1 MFLLVDCCYSKRYIL
16 TTTMTLDMT
25 ATDAAASRDIV
36 KLKLQ
41 RYTPRTDK
49 LVGDWISA
57 PSRSFVAMATRLG
70 PATFCMVPL
79 NRPLPKTPCL
89 VPKFCM
95 YSASQKKIPPRFCG
109 NFSKM
114 VGNFSIKLYVTITR
128 SYLH

>member
-79 NRPLPKTPCL
+79 NRPLLKTPFGAKIL
-89 VPKFCM
+89 HVQRE
-95 YSASQKKIPPRFCG
+95 SKKIPPRFCG